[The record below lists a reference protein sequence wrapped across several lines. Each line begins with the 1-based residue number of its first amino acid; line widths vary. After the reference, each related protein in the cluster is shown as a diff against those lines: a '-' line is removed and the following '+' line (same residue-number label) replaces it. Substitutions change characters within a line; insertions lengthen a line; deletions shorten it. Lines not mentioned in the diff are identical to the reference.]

1 MRYYRLLLKPLQA
14 WPCACIRGT
23 IPLQVYVLICLGTYA
38 CACAGTVHF
47 GRINMKPGKP
57 ATFAS
62 VPVTSMTGA
71 VPTPSSSTTVA
82 AGAAAEK
89 LVFALPGNPVSS
101 LVCFHLF
108 VHPAIVALSGRP
120 YVHQIECACVRVCA
134 VISRYTSSSA

>member
-1 MRYYRLLLKPLQA
+1 
-14 WPCACIRGT
+14 
-23 IPLQVYVLICLGTYA
+23 
-38 CACAGTVHF
+38 
-47 GRINMKPGKP
+47 MKPGKP

-108 VHPAIVALSGRP
+108 VHPAILALSGRP
-120 YVHQIECACVRVCA
+120 YVHQIECAYVRVCA